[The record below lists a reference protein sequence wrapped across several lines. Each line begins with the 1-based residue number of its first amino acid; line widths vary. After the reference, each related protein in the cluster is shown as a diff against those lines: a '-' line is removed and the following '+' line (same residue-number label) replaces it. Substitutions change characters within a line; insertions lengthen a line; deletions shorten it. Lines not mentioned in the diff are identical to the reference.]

1 MGTCIKGEGGGDIVI
16 HDFWYLE
23 KRGEGDKILKCF
35 TFDLFTLSINI
46 H

>member
-1 MGTCIKGEGGGDIVI
+1 MGSCISGGGVNVI

-23 KRGEGDKILKCF
+23 KEGMKVTRNIFF